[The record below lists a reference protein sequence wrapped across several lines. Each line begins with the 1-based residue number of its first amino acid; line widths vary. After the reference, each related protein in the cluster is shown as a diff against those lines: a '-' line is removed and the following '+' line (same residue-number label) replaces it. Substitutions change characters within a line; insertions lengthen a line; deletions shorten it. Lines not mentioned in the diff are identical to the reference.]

1 MIMEFVLNVITLVL
15 PVLMVQILVV
25 WFVYLQERWILKI
38 NYVNVQMDIFRMT
51 MQNVS
56 NVIVNVGNVLMIVNV

>member
-1 MIMEFVLNVITLVL
+1 MEFVLNVITLVL